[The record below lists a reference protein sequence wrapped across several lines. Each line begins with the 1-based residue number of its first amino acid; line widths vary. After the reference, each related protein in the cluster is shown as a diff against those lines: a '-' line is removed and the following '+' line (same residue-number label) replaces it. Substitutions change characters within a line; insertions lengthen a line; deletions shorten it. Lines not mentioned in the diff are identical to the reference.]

1 MGKRPSRDTFIPPE
15 VAMFGNRYA
24 AAWQASATTHR
35 TYRSWWQLFFTAA
48 ISRFKWEGLPDY
60 VDARWLECALFTCG
74 SVALTRRSG
83 RDADLMPYVAATY
96 ATEGKLDAY
105 NNPNRIRMTTANGQ
119 QFVRHAN
126 KWVRRTGNQH
136 AHRARLMDANACV
149 CWDSIARL
157 PLFNSIDLLCRRLA
171 EIDVTIDQHVRSQR
185 VPFIFVVPEE
195 GRANAEA
202 MFNKVSSG
210 DPAIYLT
217 PTGTGVMNVNCFNT
231 GVDYVADKM
240 LNDEL
245 KLVSQGYTLLGVD
258 NNAAAEKKERV
269 QTAET
274 VANNEQFLLQRHACQ
289 AARDQFCEDVARVFG
304 LSVRATWSVPHV
316 WDAGED
322 ASYNPALETS
332 SATLTYGVSR
342 GLFTLGGNSGG
353 GGNAGNAL

>member
-1 MGKRPSRDTFIPPE
+1 MGKRPSTETFIPPE

-24 AAWQASATTHR
+24 AAWQASATAHR

-48 ISRFKWEGLPDY
+48 ISRFTWEGLPDY

-74 SVALTRRSG
+74 TVALTRRSA
-83 RDADLMPYVAATY
+83 RDSRYLPYVAATY

-126 KWVRRTGNQH
+126 MWVRRTGNQYGSSE
-136 AHRARLMDANACV
+136 RLMEPNACV
-149 CWDSIARL
+149 CWDSVARL

-171 EIDVTIDQHVRSQR
+171 EIDVTIDQHVRAQR

-202 MFNKVSSG
+202 MFNKVETG

-231 GVDYVADKM
+231 GVDYIADKL

-274 VANNEQFLLQRHACQ
+274 VANNEQFLLQRRACQ
-289 AARDQFCEDVARVFG
+289 AARDQFCDELARVFG
-304 LSVRATWSVPHV
+304 LSVRARWSVPHV
-316 WDAGED
+316 WDAHED
-322 ASYNPALETS
+322 TSYNPALETS
-332 SATLTYGVSR
+332 SATPTYGVSR
-342 GLFTLGGNSGG
+342 GLFTLGGSSEGS
-353 GGNAGNAL
+353 GNAGNAL